1 MNFQDNLVFM
11 NRTYS
16 FIAFSSIA
24 LFVVLIIQINWI
36 FQTAKIKEEL
46 FNDKANIVLAKTTA
60 ALYADEET
68 CLKIEA
74 YAESSPSDVIT
85 ILGDLEARKID
96 SLFSHYMAFYNF
108 EVDYSFVI
116 SKPSRL
122 KTNNSPNSF
131 NYIYNKNLDQF
142 ASNNK
147 LELKLIFPDKKQFIL
162 AEMGLLFIT
171 SVLLIL
177 VVLILFWRTTLSLL
191 KEKRISEHT
200 ADFLNNMTHEF
211 KTPLTNIALASKM
224 LGKDAN
230 FEKKEKLKHYTE
242 IILAENKKLSL
253 QVEQMLGMTALE
265 RGEIPLEKVNL
276 DFHELTKVVSK
287 SIRLQ
292 IEDKKGHLD
301 LQLDATNPMIL
312 ADKIHIT
319 NMLCSLIDNA
329 IKYSIEPIQLSIHTL
344 NMGQNLCIK
353 VSDKGIG
360 IAPKYHKKVFD
371 KFFRV
376 PTGNL
381 HNVKGFGL
389 GLSYLKSI
397 VELHQGS
404 IELQSKKGVGTTFTI
419 TLPLGTG
426 KKSSLNNLE

>member
-1 MNFQDNLVFM
+1 M

-16 FIAFSSIA
+16 FIAFSSLA
-24 LFVVLIIQINWI
+24 LSVVLIIQINWI

-60 ALYADEET
+60 ALYADEAT
-68 CLKIEA
+68 CLKIEE
-74 YAESSPSDVIT
+74 YAEYNTSDIVT
-85 ILGDLEARKID
+85 KLGALEMQKID

-108 EVDYSFVI
+108 DIDYSFVI
-116 SKPSRL
+116 SKPTRL
-122 KTNNSPNSF
+122 KSNNNSPSYF
-131 NYIYNKNLDQF
+131 NTIYNKSLDEFTSKNQ
-142 ASNNK
+142 
-147 LELKLIFPDKKQFIL
+147 LELKLIFLDKKQFIL

-211 KTPLTNIALASKM
+211 KTPLTNIALASKL
-224 LGKDAN
+224 LGRDAN

-242 IILAENKKLSL
+242 IILAENQKLSL

-265 RGEIPLEKVNL
+265 RGEIPLQKVAL
-276 DFHELTKVVSK
+276 DFHQLTKLVSK

-292 IEDKKGHLD
+292 IEDKQGHLD
-301 LQLDATNPMIL
+301 LHLEAKNSIIL
-312 ADKIHIT
+312 ADKIHLT
-319 NMLCSLIDNA
+319 NMLCSLMDNA
-329 IKYSIEPIQLSIHTL
+329 IKYSTETINLSIQTT
-344 NMGQNLCIK
+344 NIGQNLCIK
-353 VSDKGIG
+353 VSDQGIG
-360 IAPKYHKKVFD
+360 IASKYQKKVFE

-376 PTGNL
+376 PTGNV

-389 GLSYLKSI
+389 GLTYLKSI
-397 VELHQGS
+397 VELHEGS

-426 KKSSLNNLE
+426 QKPSLNNLE

>member
-1 MNFQDNLVFM
+1 M

-24 LFVVLIIQINWI
+24 LCIVLVIQVNWI

-46 FNDKANIVLAKTTA
+46 FNDKANIVLSKTTA

-74 YAESSPSDVIT
+74 YAEYNTSDIVAK
-85 ILGDLEARKID
+85 LGAIEMRKID

-108 EVDYSFVI
+108 DIDYSFVI
-116 SKPSRL
+116 SKPTRL
-122 KTNNSPNSF
+122 EVNNNAPNYF
-131 NYIYNKNLDQF
+131 NSIYNKNLDKF
-142 ASNNK
+142 KSK
-147 LELKLIFPDKKQFIL
+147 KPLELKLIFPDKKQFIL

-211 KTPLTNIALASKM
+211 KTPLTNIALASKL
-224 LGKDAN
+224 LGRDAN

-242 IILAENKKLSL
+242 IILAENQKLSL

-265 RGEIPLEKVNL
+265 RGEIPLQKVAL
-276 DFHELTKVVSK
+276 DFHQLTSLVSK

-292 IEDKKGHLD
+292 IEDKNGHLD
-301 LQLDATNPMIL
+301 LHLEAKNSIIL
-312 ADKIHIT
+312 ADKIHLT
-319 NMLCSLIDNA
+319 NMLCSLMDNA
-329 IKYSIEPIQLSIHTL
+329 IKYSTETIKLSIQTT
-344 NMGQNLCIK
+344 NIGQNLCIK
-353 VSDKGIG
+353 VSDQGIG
-360 IAPKYHKKVFD
+360 IAPKYQKKVFD

-376 PTGNL
+376 PTGNV

-389 GLSYLKSI
+389 GLTYLKSI
-397 VELHQGS
+397 IELHEGN

-419 TLPLGTG
+419 TLPNYQ
-426 KKSSLNNLE
+426 KHV